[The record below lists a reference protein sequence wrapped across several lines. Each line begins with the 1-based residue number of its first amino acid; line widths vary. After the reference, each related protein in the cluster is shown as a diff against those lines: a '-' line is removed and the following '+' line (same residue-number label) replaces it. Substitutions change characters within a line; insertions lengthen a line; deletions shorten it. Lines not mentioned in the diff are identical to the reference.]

1 MPRVKRGV
9 IAHQAHK
16 KVLAITKGH
25 RATSH
30 SLFRRANESMLHA
43 LDYSY
48 MHRKTRKRDFR
59 RLWIIRINAAARAA
73 GITYGRLIDGLKKAG
88 VELDRKVLADMA
100 VQDMPAFLKLVDMAK
115 AQVAS

>member
-1 MPRVKRGV
+1 LSRVKRGV

-16 KVLAITKGH
+16 SVLALTKGH

-43 LDYSY
+43 LHYAY

-73 GITYGRLIDGLKKAG
+73 GITYGRLIDGLNKAG
-88 VELDRKVLADMA
+88 VDLDRKVMADLA
-100 VQDMPAFLKLVDMAK
+100 VRDMPAFMKLVDIAK
-115 AQVAS
+115 AQVTA